1 VPLLL
6 HCWLLLLLLCALRI
20 AGGRRARFDGQCAW
34 RGLWVVSGNRAAL
47 LRSRPAWRCEFTA
60 QPGRAARR
68 CVFTCAYNSADSR
81 GSGVGLAPRPQALPM
96 PAAALVLYISRS
108 RRSQA
113 HQLWIHPAL
122 LPPQMDGPE
131 TAKTPRESVPHI

>member
-1 VPLLL
+1 MGSAHGVDYGLLVV
-6 HCWLLLLLLCALRI
+6 I
-20 AGGRRARFDGQCAW
+20 GQPCCVLGQ
-34 RGLWVVSGNRAAL
+34 RGAAN
-47 LRSRPAWRCEFTA
+47 SPHS

-96 PAAALVLYISRS
+96 PAAALVLYISRN